1 MAKNRRD
8 IDGALWVR
16 GMPLPALHR
25 CKKQVVSKTVNAE
38 GLSFRG
44 AKRRGAL
51 SAKREEVPLGCNLGK
66 AVTISPMALLLS
78 DRILR
83 DCHGPFGASQ

>member
-16 GMPLPALHR
+16 GIPRPALHR

-38 GLSFRG
+38 GLSLRG
-44 AKRRGAL
+44 AKRRGNLAVL
-51 SAKREEVPLGCNLGK
+51 GRITGKPSAK
-66 AVTISPMALLLS
+66 S
-78 DRILR
+78 
-83 DCHGPFGASQ
+83 

>member
-16 GMPLPALHR
+16 GMPRPALHR
-25 CKKQVVSKTVNAE
+25 CKKQVVGKTMNAE
-38 GLSFRG
+38 GLSLRG

-66 AVTISPMALLLS
+66 AVTILQEAFPKSG
-78 DRILR
+78 RVLR
-83 DCHGPFGASQ
+83 DCHGRKAPSQ

>member
-16 GMPLPALHR
+16 SMPRPALHR

-38 GLSFRG
+38 GLSLRG
-44 AKRRGAL
+44 AKRRG
-51 SAKREEVPLGCNLGK
+51 NLGK
-66 AVTISPMALLLS
+66 ALPIRKGYRQNGTH
-78 DRILR
+78 RLR
-83 DCHGPFGASQ
+83 L